1 METKSESCALS
12 KVNWGFPSSG
22 NWISLNFW
30 KFHKWHQLIFWDFM
44 IIWEFLSTTL
54 HKTHDWLLTR
64 KVNCKNV
71 FEFLLNIFPFHFQ
84 QDFSLQKTLLY
95 TILICTWSG
104 FQFSPSLFRM
114 NKLHT
119 LHFNQGISFFWIY
132 RGTNH

>member
-1 METKSESCALS
+1 MNHVPWVKLIGIPIINQLDLPQLMEIPIGLGA
-12 KVNWGFPSSG
+12 V
-22 NWISLNFW
+22 
-30 KFHKWHQLIFWDFM
+30 HKWHQPIFWDFK

-54 HKTHDWLLTR
+54 NKTHDWLLTR
-64 KVNCKNV
+64 KVNFKNV

-84 QDFSLQKTLLY
+84 PLKNFI
-95 TILICTWSG
+95 ILICTWSG